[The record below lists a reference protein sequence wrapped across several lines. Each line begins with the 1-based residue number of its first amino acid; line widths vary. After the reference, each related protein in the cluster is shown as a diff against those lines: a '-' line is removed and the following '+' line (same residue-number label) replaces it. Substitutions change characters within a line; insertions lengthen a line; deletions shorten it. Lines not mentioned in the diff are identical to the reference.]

1 MILRIMG
8 RGFLWCSA
16 SPSAQ
21 GGPQFFRGL
30 TQFFRGLTQFFRGPP
45 RLSWAVGR
53 RYKLVR
59 PALRLRAS
67 QPVFLHTVTQLL
79 RVHTQQRGRT
89 MHARDPPVGRLQG
102 L

>member
-1 MILRIMG
+1 MV
-8 RGFLWCSA
+8 RGLAIGARRSTIFLWTSTIFC
-16 SPSAQ
+16 
-21 GGPQFFRGL
+21 
-30 TQFFRGLTQFFRGPP
+30 GPP
-45 RLSWAVGR
+45 RLSWAVGLLYR
-53 RYKLVR
+53 LLR

-89 MHARDPPVGRLQG
+89 MHTRDPPVGRLQG

>member
-1 MILRIMG
+1 MILKIMG
-8 RGFLWCSA
+8 RGFLWCVA

-21 GGPQFFRGL
+21 GGPQFFCGL
-30 TQFFRGLTQFFRGPP
+30 PQFFCGPP
-45 RLSWAVGR
+45 RLSWAVGLLYR
-53 RYKLVR
+53 LLR

-89 MHARDPPVGRLQG
+89 MHTRDPPVGRLQG